1 MIKMREIN
9 NLTRTEIEQKLRESR
24 EELANLQFQ
33 IATHQLDDTSRIRQ
47 VRTDI
52 ARISTVL
59 REFDLNIRKPLEHA
73 EGVSE

>member
-9 NLTRTEIEQKLRESR
+9 NLTRSEIEGKLRDSK

-33 IATHQLDDTSRIRQ
+33 LSTHQLDDTSRVKQIR
-47 VRTDI
+47 RDI
-52 ARISTVL
+52 ARLVTVL
-59 REFDLNIRKPLEHA
+59 REFDLTIRKPLDYD